1 MRPKVKIDV
10 MTPEEVE
17 LIHASSLEILQ
28 KAGFKIPNETILKL
42 FADTGA
48 AVDFENEV
56 AKIPP
61 GMVEDALKRAP
72 RFDESAQ
79 TDEAP
84 MSLSG
89 VMPSEAHFVD
99 YTTKTRRSG
108 TLEDVVKG
116 IALCNELPN
125 IGMLMPMV
133 FPQDAPRER
142 ADVICQLIEFACG
155 KKASGTWIYSA
166 QSAREILGMYDI
178 MGDDVKGPPFYILE
192 PISPLQFPRHGLEIS
207 LLFAEKGLPVF
218 VGPMAQSGLTAPITP
233 AGTIVIQNTEN
244 LATLVLLDLLGG
256 LPLLC
261 YGGAAHAPDMRTMV
275 CSFGS
280 PNNILMALGL
290 LQMARYYG
298 LAFAC
303 NMGLTDAMLPDF
315 QGGFEKGAQMALA
328 MTGGGY
334 LASFGMQ
341 GIVGADQGASL
352 EQLVIDDEWL
362 GYLNY
367 ICDGMNVSRDT
378 IGIETILQVG
388 IGGNFLSEPH
398 TSEYVR
404 ASYWRPGLF
413 NRDSWDKW
421 CEKGAKDI
429 LSLAHETVEDI
440 LRRHCPPQQLL
451 GDDKLASLENL
462 VGFPARQM
470 LAGLPRT

>member
-1 MRPKVKIDV
+1 MRPKVKIEV

-17 LIHASSLEILQ
+17 LIHESSLEILQ
-28 KAGFKIPNETILKL
+28 QTGFKIPNRRILKL
-42 FADTGA
+42 FADAGA
-48 AVDFENEV
+48 IVDFEKEF

-61 GMVEDALKRAP
+61 KMVEDALRRAP

-84 MSLSG
+84 MSLSA
-89 VMPSEAHFVD
+89 VMPSEAHIVD
-99 YTTKTRRSG
+99 YATRTRRSG
-108 TLEDVVKG
+108 TLEDVLKG

-133 FPQDAPRER
+133 FPEDAPRER
-142 ADVICQLIEFACG
+142 ADVICQLFEFAFG
-155 KKASGTWIYSA
+155 NKPSGTWIYSA
-166 QSAREILGMYDI
+166 DSARAILEMYDI
-178 MGDDVKGPPFYILE
+178 MGDEIKGPPFYILE

-218 VGPMAQSGLTAPITP
+218 VGPMAQSGLTAPVTP

-261 YGGAAHAPDMRTMV
+261 YGGSAHAPDMQNMV

-290 LQMARYYG
+290 LQMARRYG

-315 QGGFEKGAQMALA
+315 QAGFEKGAEMALA

-334 LASFGMQ
+334 LTSFGMQ
-341 GIVGADQGASL
+341 GIVGPDQGASL

-367 ICDGMNVSRDT
+367 VCNGMTVSPETIGLDT
-378 IGIETILQVG
+378 IIRVG
-388 IGGNFLSEPH
+388 IGGNFVAEPH
-398 TSEYVR
+398 TAEHLRSC
-404 ASYWRPGLF
+404 YWRPGLF
-413 NRDSWDKW
+413 NRDAWDQW
-421 CEKGAKDI
+421 QAKGAKDI
-429 LSLAHETVEDI
+429 LAMAHERVEEI
-440 LRRHCPPQQLL
+440 LRRHYPPRPLVEK
-451 GDDKLASLENL
+451 DKLMRLERIA
-462 VGFPARQM
+462 GFEIRKVSA
-470 LAGLPRT
+470 AY